1 MHNTFKVFKFEL
13 ASIFNRK
20 SVRIVMIIMA
30 LAFFAATCIPT
41 VMTLF
46 KDKTPDPSETPI
58 VNLDNSA
65 FYLQSSDITKAELVY
80 FVGNKVAFYDNE
92 ADLKQA
98 VQDGKIGSGFV
109 ITSST
114 SFKSILKNKELY
126 SASSSMVD
134 YILTI
139 IQTDRNLALA
149 GIDPIKVKEASNFKI
164 TQAEEI
170 LGKDASQ
177 SFLIT
182 YILLFAVYMLVIMY
196 GQMVSTSVAREK
208 DNRTMEILITSTK
221 PDALI
226 VGKVLANGVAGL
238 LQFFFIMGVALA
250 GYFLNKPNFPAV
262 VNEML
267 FGSLSWDAILVF
279 LIFTALGYLMYLFVY
294 ASLGS
299 LVSKLEDVGSSVSI
313 ITILFMVAYLM
324 GSLGMNMPNSLMIKI
339 ASYFPFTT
347 ILSMPIRYFLTEVS
361 VIELSISLALMA
373 VTTWFLAIFS
383 IRIYRFGSLS
393 YGNKMSL
400 LKAIRAIM
408 SKA

>member
-1 MHNTFKVFKFEL
+1 MHNTSKVFLFEL
-13 ASIFNRK
+13 KSIFNRK
-20 SVRIVMIIMA
+20 SVRVVMIIMA
-30 LAFFAATCIPT
+30 LTFFVATCIPT
-41 VMTLF
+41 VLTLF
-46 KDKTPDPSETPI
+46 EDETPDPGETPI
-58 VNLDNSA
+58 VDLGKSA
-65 FYLQSSDITKAELVY
+65 FFLQTSDLTKEDLIY
-80 FVGNKVAFYDNE
+80 FIGDKVVFYDNE
-92 ADLKQA
+92 AALKEA
-98 VQDGKIGSGFV
+98 VQDGKIDSGFV
-109 ITSST
+109 ISSPT
-114 SFKSILKNKELY
+114 SFKSIIKNKELY
-126 SASSSMVD
+126 SASSSMVS
-134 YILTI
+134 YILTTI
-139 IQTDRNLALA
+139 TIDRNLALA
-149 GIDPIKVKEASNFKI
+149 GIDPIKVKEASNVTI
-164 TQAEEI
+164 DAVDEV

-177 SFLIT
+177 SFLIS

-238 LQFFFIMGVALA
+238 LQFFFIMSVALI
-250 GYFLNKPNFPAV
+250 GYFINKPNFPAI

-267 FGSLSWDAILVF
+267 FGSLSWDAIVVF

-313 ITILFMVAYLM
+313 VTILFMVAYLM
-324 GSLGMNMPNSLMIKI
+324 GSLGLNMPNSLMLKV
-339 ASYFPFTT
+339 ASYFPFTA

-361 VIELSISLALMA
+361 VIELSISLILMA

-383 IRIYRFGSLS
+383 IRIYRLGSLS

-400 LKAIRAIM
+400 VKAVKAII
-408 SKA
+408 KNP